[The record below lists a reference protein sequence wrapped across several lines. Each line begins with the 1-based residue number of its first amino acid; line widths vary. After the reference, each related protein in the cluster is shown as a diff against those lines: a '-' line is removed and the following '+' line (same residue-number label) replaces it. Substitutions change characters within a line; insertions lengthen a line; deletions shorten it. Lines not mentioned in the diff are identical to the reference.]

1 MYSAHFS
8 GASSGIFRVLGFVL
22 VGFRG
27 IEKNWI
33 NRLPLE
39 SLASPNYK
47 ALDTLSRL
55 AGKLQYRASTDVHSQ
70 FV

>member
-1 MYSAHFS
+1 MYSAHLS
-8 GASSGIFRVLGFVL
+8 GASPGIFRVLGFVL
-22 VGFRG
+22 VGLRG
-27 IEKNWI
+27 TEKNWI

-39 SLASPNYK
+39 SLASPNFK

-55 AGKLQYRASTDVHSQ
+55 AGRLQYKASTEVHSQ